1 MERVLL
7 IIFLKDNTMIEDA
20 KEIYKSIANENKMKP
35 TNQQLIKKLYET
47 ILSIKEKEKIV
58 KTKARRNKEE
68 IEFSESEEKYRNDLM
83 CCESKWYFFFIK

>member
-47 ILSIKEKEKIV
+47 ILSIKEKENVSSRK
-58 KTKARRNKEE
+58 K
-68 IEFSESEEKYRNDLM
+68 
-83 CCESKWYFFFIK
+83 